1 MRTALRCILTGAC
14 LAVSACGSEPAP
26 ATGIVTGTVTQSP
39 TCPVEQPG
47 QDCAPRPVAGTVS
60 LRRDG
65 EVVETATLA
74 ADGTYTFTVPEG
86 WYTIAIDIG
95 DNPLPSC
102 PDLAGEVHKNETTTV
117 DIDCDTGIR

>member
-1 MRTALRCILTGAC
+1 MKTALRCVLALGC
-14 LAVSACGSEPAP
+14 LAVSACGSDGTP
-26 ATGIVTGTVTQSP
+26 ATGILTGIVTQSP

-60 LRRDG
+60 LRRLG

-86 WYTIAIDIG
+86 WYSVAIDIG

-102 PDLAGEVHKNETTTV
+102 PDIGVEVRHNETTTA